1 MGNKSELYS
10 KIPAV
15 DQLLLLPAIKNLC
28 AVNPEQYVSK
38 CVRKAV
44 EEVRQG
50 IIDGVITQ
58 EKDFPDSE
66 ELVIR
71 VEYLVR
77 EWLGH
82 KLMRAINGAGVI
94 LHTGLGRAPLAP
106 AAQAALMEA
115 ANRVRLKMWRKR
127 LPASERQQAILDV
140 DGTIAQ
146 TTGECKEAANR
157 YCILATE
164 RASGKR
170 GDRNRH
176 TAEMLRE
183 ITGAE
188 DSLIVNNNSAAVI
201 LALNTFGQN
210 KESIVSR
217 GELVEIGGAF
227 RIPDVMRRSG
237 TIMVEVGTTNKT
249 HLRDYRKAVSDES
262 AVLLKV
268 HTSNYR
274 IEGFHQEASIREL
287 RSLADECGLSIIH
300 DIGSGAMVD
309 LVRWGLTYEPT
320 VPQAVADG
328 ADVITFSGDKLL
340 GGPQAGVIVGRGELI
355 DRMKRNPLM
364 RAFRCDKLTISAL
377 DGTLKLFLDPD
388 RLPETHPIYH
398 MMTES
403 LEIVNRRARR
413 IARRIRD
420 VSRDQMDVV
429 VKDGFTEMGSGAL
442 PARPIPSRIVSL
454 TAHNLSAERLALS
467 LRLSDPPLFTRI
479 EEGRVIIDARTIPD
493 EEVKFFSSIFAE
505 CNGDRFDPAKWSNR
519 AMSAELNIPKAGD
532 DKLPAVG

>member
-115 ANRVRLKMWRKR
+115 ANR
-127 LPASERQQAILDV
+127 
-140 DGTIAQ
+140 
-146 TTGECKEAANR
+146 

-217 GELVEIGGAF
+217 GELVVIGGAF